1 MNIVIIFVVLGLAFI
16 LFATGKWRYDLV
28 ALMALLLV
36 VVAGIVPADEAFL
49 GFGHPAVVTVAA
61 VLIASRGLTNSG
73 IVDMIVREIS
83 RVGGYFTL
91 QMSALTG
98 LVAAASAFMNNV
110 GALALMMPVA
120 VKMARLKERSP
131 SLLLM
136 PLAFGSLLGG
146 LVTLIGTPPNIII
159 ATFRGEITGEPFR
172 MFDFSPVGLG
182 LALVGLLFISLIG
195 WRLIPLRKGQASRE
209 DLFQIK
215 DYITEVRVPEDSK
228 LAGKFLQELGSVTEA
243 EVLVVGV
250 IRQTQKL
257 QAPSSLE
264 IVKPGDILVVKADA
278 DDLKALVDAA
288 GLELVGSEELEEE
301 EREINMAEAVV
312 MADSTLVGRTAR
324 SLNLRWRFGINLL
337 AVARQ
342 GARLQVRLGNI
353 KLAAGDVL
361 LVQGRADNLEEVL
374 SSLGCVPLGER
385 EVRIGQPR
393 RAFLGVAIFGGAI
406 ISAAFNLLPVQIA
419 LTTAAVLMILLGLLT
434 LREAYES
441 INWPVIILLGAMI
454 PVGQA
459 LEATGGAELI
469 ASLLLRVSGELSPAL
484 TLTVIIAGTMLLS
497 DVVNNA
503 AAAVLMAPIALN
515 VAWGL
520 GASTDSFLMAV
531 AVGASCTFL
540 TPIGHQSNTLVMG
553 PGGYRFGDYWRMGL
567 PLDIIIL
574 LVAVPLIM
582 HFWPLGI

>member
-1 MNIVIIFVVLGLAFI
+1 MDIIIIFAVLGIALL

-36 VVAGIVPADEAFL
+36 VVAGIVPAEEAFL

-61 VLIASRGLTNSG
+61 VLIVSRGLANSG
-73 IVDMIVREIS
+73 IVDFIVKGIS
-83 RVGGYFTL
+83 KIGSYFTV
-91 QMSALTG
+91 QMTALTG

-159 ATFRGEITGEPFR
+159 ATFRGEINGEPFR

-182 LALVGLLFISLIG
+182 VALAGLLFVTLIG
-195 WRLIPLRKGQASRE
+195 WRLIPLRKGQVSRE

-243 EVLVVGV
+243 EVLVVGI
-250 IRQTQKL
+250 IRQSQRL
-257 QAPSSLE
+257 QAPSGLE
-264 IVKPGDILVVKADA
+264 IVRPGDILVVKADA

-288 GLELVGSEELEEE
+288 NLELVGSEELEEE

-312 MADSTLVGRTAR
+312 MPDSTLAGRTAR

-342 GARLQVRLGNI
+342 GASLQVRLGNI

-393 RAFLGVAIFGGAI
+393 RAFLGVAIFAAAI

-419 LTTAAVLMILLGLLT
+419 LTAAALLMILLGLLT

-441 INWPVIILLGAMI
+441 INWPVIVLLGAMI

-459 LEATGGAELI
+459 LETTGGAELI
-469 ASLLLRVSGELSPAL
+469 ANSLIKLSGGFSPWVILS
-484 TLTVIIAGTMLLS
+484 VILVGTMFLS
-497 DVVNNA
+497 DLVNNA
-503 AAAVLMAPIALN
+503 AAAVLMAPIAMN
-515 VAWGL
+515 IAWRM
-520 GASTDSFLMAV
+520 GASADPFLMAV
-531 AVGASCTFL
+531 AVGASCAFL

-553 PGGYRFGDYWRMGL
+553 PGGYRFSDYWRMGL
-567 PLDIIIL
+567 PLEIVIVV
-574 LVAVPLIM
+574 VAIPLIL

>member
-484 TLTVIIAGTMLLS
+484 TLTVIMAGTMLLS

>member
-484 TLTVIIAGTMLLS
+484 TLAVIIAGTMLLS

>member
-1 MNIVIIFVVLGLAFI
+1 MDIII
-16 LFATGKWRYDLV
+16 LFGVLCLALLLFITGKWRYDLV
-28 ALMALLLV
+28 ALMALILV
-36 VVAGIVPADEAFL
+36 VIAGIVPPDQAFL

-61 VLIASRGLTNSG
+61 VLIVSRGLNNSG
-73 IVDMIVREIS
+73 IVDIIVKGIS
-83 RVGGYFTL
+83 RIGGYFTVQL
-91 QMSALTG
+91 SALTG

-110 GALALMMPVA
+110 GALALMMSVA
-120 VKMARLKERSP
+120 IRMARSNERSP

-146 LVTLIGTPPNIII
+146 LVTLIGTPPNIVI
-159 ATFRGEITGEPFR
+159 ATFRGEINAEPFR

-182 LALVGLLFISLIG
+182 IALTGLLFISLIG

-215 DYITEVRVPEDSK
+215 DYITEVKVTRESK
-228 LAGKFLQELGSVTEA
+228 LAGKFLQELASVADVEA
-243 EVLVVGV
+243 VVIGI
-250 IRQTQKL
+250 IRESQRL

-264 IVKPGDILVVKADA
+264 IIRPGDILVVKADA
-278 DDLKALVDAA
+278 DDLKVLVDAA
-288 GLELVGSEELEEE
+288 GLELVGSEELKEEE
-301 EREINMAEAVV
+301 KEINMAEAVV
-312 MADSTLVGRTAR
+312 MPDSVLVGRTAR

-353 KLAAGDVL
+353 ELAAGDVL
-361 LVQGRADNLEEVL
+361 LLQGRADNLEEIL
-374 SSLGCVPLGER
+374 STLGCLPLGEG

-393 RAFLGVAIFGGAI
+393 RAFLGTAIFAAAI
-406 ISAAFNLLPVQIA
+406 ILAAFNFLSVQIA
-419 LTTAAVLMILLGLLT
+419 LTAAAVLMVLLGFLT
-434 LREAYES
+434 LRESYES
-441 INWPVIILLGAMI
+441 VNWPVIVLLGAMI

-459 LEATGGAELI
+459 LETTGGAEII
-469 ASLLLRVSGELSPAL
+469 ASQLISLSGEISPAL
-484 TLTVIIAGTMLLS
+484 TLTVVMVGTMLLS

-503 AAAVLMAPIALN
+503 AAAVLMAPIAVN

-520 GASTDSFLMAV
+520 GASTDSFLMSV

-567 PLDIIIL
+567 PLDIIIVA
-574 LVAVPLIM
+574 VAVPLILY
-582 HFWPLGI
+582 FWPLGI

>member
-1 MNIVIIFVVLGLAFI
+1 MNIIIIFTVLGLALL

-36 VVAGIVPADEAFL
+36 VVAGIVPAEEAFL

-61 VLIASRGLTNSG
+61 VLIVSRGLTNSG
-73 IVDMIVREIS
+73 IVDMIVRGIS

-91 QMSALTG
+91 QLSALTG

-120 VKMARLKERSP
+120 IRMARSNERSP

-146 LVTLIGTPPNIII
+146 LVTLIGTPPNIVI
-159 ATFRGEITGEPFR
+159 ATFRGEINAEPFR

-182 LALVGLLFISLIG
+182 IALIGLLFISLIG

-215 DYITEVRVPEDSK
+215 DYITEVKVTRESK
-228 LAGKFLQELGSVTEA
+228 LAGKFLQELASVADVEA
-243 EVLVVGV
+243 VVIGI
-250 IRQTQKL
+250 IRESQRL

-264 IVKPGDILVVKADA
+264 IIRPGDILVVKADA
-278 DDLKALVDAA
+278 DDLKVLVDAA
-288 GLELVGSEELEEE
+288 NLELVGSEELKEE

-312 MADSTLVGRTAR
+312 MPDSVLVGRTAR

-353 KLAAGDVL
+353 ELAAGDVL
-361 LVQGRADNLEEVL
+361 LVQGRADNLEEIL
-374 SSLGCVPLGER
+374 STLGCLPLGER

-393 RAFLGVAIFGGAI
+393 RAFLGTAIFAAAI
-406 ISAAFNLLPVQIA
+406 ILAAFNFLSVQIA
-419 LTTAAVLMILLGLLT
+419 LTAAAVLMVLLGFLT
-434 LREAYES
+434 LRESYES
-441 INWPVIILLGAMI
+441 VNWPVIVLLGAMI

-459 LEATGGAELI
+459 LETTGGAEII
-469 ASLLLRVSGELSPAL
+469 ASQLISLSGEISPAL
-484 TLTVIIAGTMLLS
+484 TLTVVMVGTMLLS
-497 DVVNNA
+497 DVVNNV
-503 AAAVLMAPIALN
+503 AAAVLMAPIAVN

-520 GASTDSFLMAV
+520 GASTDSFLMSV

-567 PLDIIIL
+567 PLDIIIVT
-574 LVAVPLIM
+574 VAVPLILY
-582 HFWPLGI
+582 FWPLGI